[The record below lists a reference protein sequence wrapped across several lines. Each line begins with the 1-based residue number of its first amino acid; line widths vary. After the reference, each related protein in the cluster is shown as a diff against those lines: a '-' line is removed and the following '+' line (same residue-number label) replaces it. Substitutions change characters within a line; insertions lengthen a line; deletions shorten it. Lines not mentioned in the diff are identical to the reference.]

1 MGIQGNAA
9 VLGRMHIAE
18 LIEDEL
24 RERGW
29 DRDDLAA
36 KMDPH
41 ATPQDWAITR
51 CALDFLMEV
60 RCPNLL
66 IDNKSSEQLGRAF
79 DVDSRFFQNFHN
91 LWREVQPQCEKRCFR
106 SRRRAAPNE
115 FPPET
120 DTQKGE

>member
-1 MGIQGNAA
+1 MPD
-9 VLGRMHIAE
+9 RMHVAE

-29 DRDDLAA
+29 DRDYLAA

-51 CALDFLMEV
+51 CALDFILEV

-66 IDNKSSEQLGRAF
+66 IDDKSSEQLGRAF
-79 DVDSRFFQNFHN
+79 DVDPHFFQNFHN
-91 LWREVQPQCEKRCFR
+91 LWREEQPECQELCCQ
-106 SRRRAAPNE
+106 SRRQAAPSE
-115 FPPET
+115 HQP
-120 DTQKGE
+120 KGE